1 MDYGPMDDLELST
14 AELPEAMRAW
24 LQAQPAVLI
33 ALERLDSD
41 RVLLRRLP
49 DIDPQLVARVR
60 VTLAKYREALMNL
73 T

>member
-1 MDYGPMDDLELST
+1 MDDLELST

-24 LQAQPAVLI
+24 LEAQPAILI
-33 ALERLDSD
+33 VVERIGPD

-49 DIDPQLVARVR
+49 DVDPQLVARAR

>member
-1 MDYGPMDDLELST
+1 MDDLELST

-33 ALERLDSD
+33 AVELLGTD

-49 DIDPQLVARVR
+49 DIDAQLVARTR

-73 T
+73 A

>member
-1 MDYGPMDDLELST
+1 MDDLELPT

-24 LQAQPAVLI
+24 LTAQPAIIVSVEQLGP
-33 ALERLDSD
+33 D
-41 RVLLRRLP
+41 RVLVRPLP
-49 DIDPQLVARVR
+49 EIDPALVARAR

>member
-1 MDYGPMDDLELST
+1 MDDLELPT

-24 LQAQPAVLI
+24 LTAQPAIIVSVEQLG
-33 ALERLDSD
+33 SD
-41 RVLLRRLP
+41 RILVRPLP
-49 DIDPQLVARVR
+49 EIDPALVARAR

>member
-24 LQAQPAVLI
+24 LEAWPAVLI
-33 ALERLDSD
+33 AVERLDAD

-49 DIDPQLVARVR
+49 GIDPQLVARTR

>member
-1 MDYGPMDDLELST
+1 MDDLELPT

-24 LQAQPAVLI
+24 LTAQPAIIVSVEQLG
-33 ALERLDSD
+33 SD
-41 RVLLRRLP
+41 RVLVRPLP
-49 DIDPQLVARVR
+49 EIDPALVARAR

>member
-1 MDYGPMDDLELST
+1 MDDVELTT

-33 ALERLDSD
+33 AVELLGPD
-41 RVLLRRLP
+41 RVMLRRLP
-49 DIDPQLVARVR
+49 GIDAQLVARAR
-60 VTLAKYREALMNL
+60 VTLAQYREALMNL

>member
-1 MDYGPMDDLELST
+1 MDDLELTT

-33 ALERLDSD
+33 AVELLDSD

-49 DIDPQLVARVR
+49 DIDAQLVVRAR
-60 VTLAKYREALMNL
+60 VTLAQYREALMNL